1 VYRML
6 WSYAHFTNRS
16 LPHVVLVAMH
26 KALKTTD
33 KLQRSKIG
41 SRITPIAR
49 LHNGCTN
56 VAAIATHMY

>member
-1 VYRML
+1 M
-6 WSYAHFTNRS
+6 WCS
-16 LPHVVLVAMH
+16 LPVQ

-33 KLQRSKIG
+33 KLQRSKIS

-56 VAAIATHMY
+56 IAAIATYMYYTLFE